1 MKILYTKQINRAS
14 ILKTIE
20 KTIPIIRQY
29 WGDKVIVCHGGVT
42 QVNDDQQKNEIIE
55 IEDLMK
61 KIENEEETK
70 PFIVGEW
77 DFFILKY
84 DKSEMTQL
92 CHESDVHFQSQNVKM
107 LKEIQAKL
115 KEISIEYHEIVEQ

>member
-20 KTIPIIRQY
+20 KTIPIIRRF
-29 WGDKVIVCHGGVT
+29 WGDQVTVCHGGVT
-42 QVNDDQQKNEIIE
+42 QVNDDQQKSESIKF
-55 IEDLMK
+55 EDLMR
-61 KIENEEETK
+61 KIENEEKTN

-77 DFFILKY
+77 DFFILKC
-84 DKSEMTQL
+84 DNSEMIQL
-92 CHESDVHFQSQNVKM
+92 CHESDVHFQSQNLEM

>member
-20 KTIPIIRQY
+20 KAIPIIRQY
-29 WGDKVIVCHGGVT
+29 WGDQVIISHGGVT

-61 KIENEEETK
+61 KIENEEKTK
-70 PFIVGEW
+70 PFIIGDW

-84 DKSEMTQL
+84 DKSEMIQL